1 MTEVNRHISYYDRY
15 NDKYIG
21 KIPLNNVGLND
32 LLPLVPPDK
41 YKNDPLLYNCYL
53 LDKTILDILSN
64 LDNQTFVLDMDNYEY
79 YLEATAK

>member
-32 LLPLVPPDK
+32 LLPLDFSLFIRLVIK
-41 YKNDPLLYNCYL
+41 SFK
-53 LDKTILDILSN
+53 
-64 LDNQTFVLDMDNYEY
+64 
-79 YLEATAK
+79 